1 MLAYVIRRFL
11 QAIVV
16 VFGVIVITF
25 MISRVIGDPVVLLL
39 PPEAKPEERLYL
51 TRELGLDRPLYVQ
64 LAVYVRNVL
73 KGDFG
78 ESFRHQEP
86 AMKLILER
94 IPATL
99 YLAIVST
106 AFSICIAVPL
116 GIFSAIKR
124 GTIFD
129 RMSMALALFG
139 QSIPVFWAGIML
151 VLLFAVKWKL
161 LPSSGYG
168 GPTYV
173 ILPAVTAA
181 MFFTAATARLTR
193 STILDILDME
203 YVRYARMKG
212 VPGFTV
218 VMRHVFRN
226 AFVTIL
232 NIVGL
237 QFGLLLGGAVIVEF
251 IFSWP
256 GIGRLSLEAIY
267 NRDYPVVQATVVVAA
282 LFFVAINLLVDIIYV
297 ATDPRV
303 GNKQ

>member
-1 MLAYVIRRFL
+1 MLAYVIRRLL

-16 VFGVIVITF
+16 IFGVIVITF
-25 MISRVIGDPVVLLL
+25 IISRVIGDPVVLLL
-39 PPEAKPEERLYL
+39 PPEAKLEERLYL

-73 KGDFG
+73 TGDFG
-78 ESFRHQEP
+78 QSFRHQEP
-86 AMKLILER
+86 AIKLILER

-106 AFSICIAVPL
+106 ALSVCIAVPL
-116 GIFSAIKR
+116 GILSAIKR

-129 RMSMALALFG
+129 RISMALALFG

-151 VLLFAVKWKL
+151 VLLFAVKWKFV
-161 LPSSGYG
+161 PSSGYG
-168 GPTYV
+168 GATHI
-173 ILPAVTAA
+173 ILPALSAA

-193 STILDILDME
+193 SNILDVLDME

-218 VMRHVFRN
+218 IMRHVLRN

-232 NIVGL
+232 NIVAL
-237 QFGLLLGGAVIVEF
+237 QFGLLMGGAVIVEF

-267 NRDYPVVQATVVVAA
+267 NRDYPVVQATVVIAA
-282 LFFVAINLLVDIIYV
+282 FFFVLINLLVDIIYV

-303 GNKQ
+303 GKK